1 MQTYKWETSDI
12 KVVLNVY
19 GIRLAQLFKAQRKQE
34 CLPAR
39 LWFVMSLLAKYHL
52 K

>member
-19 GIRLAQLFKAQRKQE
+19 VIRLAQLLKAQRKQE
-34 CLPAR
+34 CLPST